1 MGEQVRSRPATF
13 SRFIPPSLHGPAARR
28 VRVRPAQVGP
38 VPRMLDHLKR
48 RCNHLLL
55 TSDSAAAAT
64 PDVAMIDPAAGS
76 VNIHRTPGKV
86 LLHSSDVRD
95 LLAYWNNRS
104 AFKSEQ
110 EISNESTALP
120 STSKLSLLVWRAPE
134 LQVPLIPAAGATPV
148 RLIKACHVIPVTLLE
163 AAQFQ
168 HIPVEM
174 RAGMIPATL
183 RTHIDAKMDALMQH
197 LRPSVAQ

>member
-1 MGEQVRSRPATF
+1 
-13 SRFIPPSLHGPAARR
+13 
-28 VRVRPAQVGP
+28 
-38 VPRMLDHLKR
+38 MLDHLKR

-55 TSDSAAAAT
+55 TSDSAAAAAT
-64 PDVAMIDPAAGS
+64 PNDDAVNPAAATRS
-76 VNIHRTPGKV
+76 VNIHRTPVKV

-95 LLAYWNNRS
+95 LLEYWNNRS

-110 EISNESTALP
+110 EISNESIA

-134 LQVPLIPAAGATPV
+134 LQVPLIPTAGATPV
-148 RLIKACHVIPVTLLE
+148 RLIKACHVIPVTLQE
-163 AAQFQ
+163 AAKFQ

-183 RTHIDAKMDALMQH
+183 RTHIDAKLDALMQH